1 MDTFDKTALAFLAG
15 ATTGALSGLLL
26 APNSGKQIR
35 HRINEAA
42 HDVLYDVES
51 AWEDGSEHVKDLAD
65 AFAHEL
71 DGIGRKQRKIS

>member
-15 ATTGALSGLLL
+15 ATTGALTGLLL

-42 HDVLYDVES
+42 HEVLYDAEN
-51 AWEDGSEHVKDLAD
+51 AWEDGSERVKDLAD
-65 AFAHEL
+65 TVVHEL
-71 DGIGRKQRKIS
+71 DSYQKKITKG